1 LFEQLSAD
9 LQGDLAR
16 LRALLEAD
24 VPAFNR
30 AVKEQDIPAV
40 IVK

>member
-1 LFEQLSAD
+1 VFEQLAAE

-16 LRALLEAD
+16 LKALLDAD